1 MRVTIGVGLAVLEP
15 DGEGLELRREL
26 ACRVDAAVGNDHAA
40 QTIRAQVTG
49 GERGGVAGTDE
60 QRGALL
66 ETGEHGVGH
75 RHRRGRDRH
84 RVGADVCLGPHTLG
98 HRERR
103 LEQAVEHRSGA
114 AGLLRR
120 AIGVLELAQDLR
132 LAEDHRVETGRDAK
146 GVRDR
151 GALVEPVQTVL
162 YTRTEPVIM
171 L

>member
-1 MRVTIGVGLAVLEP
+1 MSPAPIK
-15 DGEGLELRREL
+15 
-26 ACRVDAAVGNDHAA
+26 
-40 QTIRAQVTG
+40 
-49 GERGGVAGTDE
+49 

-75 RHRRGRDRH
+75 RHRRGGDRH
-84 RVGADVCLGPHTLG
+84 RVGTDVRLGPHALG

-120 AIGVLELAQDLR
+120 AIGILELAQDLR
-132 LAEDHRVETGRDAK
+132 LAEHHRVETGRDGK
-146 GVRDR
+146 GVRDG

-162 YTRTEPVIM
+162 YARAEPVIV